1 MDEKISSE
9 LIEKYP
15 DLFDYWWNQGYQ
27 IGKRTGWKEGREN
40 VRQDIK
46 KKLRENGFV
55 SLKEAEGRIKSWKD
69 IADERLKEL
78 KRLKGKT
85 SQRERSYQSKW
96 KNKKQQL
103 LKIQN
108 FKCIYCFCELD
119 LFTSTID
126 HVIAKSKG
134 GKNLTQN
141 LVVACAECN
150 QKKSNRE
157 PEIIPLPTQ
166 YET

>member
-9 LIEKYP
+9 LIGKYP

-27 IGKRTGWKEGREN
+27 IGKRTGWKEGREHA
-40 VRQDIK
+40 REDIK
-46 KKLRENGFV
+46 KKLKDNGLI
-55 SLKEAEGRIKSWKD
+55 SMKESEGKIKSWKD

-78 KRLKGKT
+78 KKLRGIKNHVYAGKW
-85 SQRERSYQSKW
+85 QQ
-96 KNKKQQL
+96 KKQQL

-119 LFTSTID
+119 IFTSTID

-134 GKNLTQN
+134 GKNLKQN
-141 LVVACAECN
+141 LVIACAECN
-150 QKKSNRE
+150 QKKSDRE
-157 PEIIPLPTQ
+157 PEIIPLSS
-166 YET
+166 